1 VHCVVHCNTFQ
12 HTATH
17 CTSHEGL
24 VAYWMPR
31 ASTLCRTLQHTATHC
46 NTLQHTATHCNTLQ
60 HTATHCNT
68 LQKGP
73 CSLMDGRN
81 LFVNDTIPFKKKS
94 TEASTRER
102 KKGGK
107 GEVPW
112 VFFVIE
118 ASQRRERC

>member
-1 VHCVVHCNTFQ
+1 MLQCVAVCCSVLQ
-12 HTATH
+12 
-17 CTSHEGL
+17 C
-24 VAYWMPR
+24 VAVCCSVLQCVA
-31 ASTLCRTLQHTATHC
+31 ASCSVLQC
-46 NTLQHTATHCNTLQ
+46 V
-60 HTATHCNT
+60 ATHCNT